1 MRVLDIAYKP
11 KFSLHDED
19 PVSKAVSFMVE
30 HRLEQIPVTTENDKY
45 TGMLFSRKLVESH
58 SGIKAKVKTLISATP
73 VLNPDSDLMDS
84 ARTLILTGYRA
95 LPIVV
100 DGKVMGV
107 VSQKDV
113 VINSDFHSGLAHEVM
128 SGAIVIPEDENMA
141 NAITKMRRYHISR
154 LPVIDSKRMLKGII
168 DNLDAIRITY
178 LQQVSVRSKET
189 KKTFGAKQVPV
200 REVIRSTVSAA
211 LGSGLQE
218 LASLL
223 KKSEEVVIVA
233 NAIPVG
239 IVTPKDMIETMLP
252 KKKGPT
258 IHIAHAEND
267 DVRKEIETILT
278 KFLNKV
284 HAYTDI
290 QYIIAYVDR
299 HKKRKYS
306 VRCRIVTSRGV
317 ISARS
322 VAFDVSS
329 AGKLLVQRLYRR
341 VVSLHNQEISA
352 KTHSAP
358 GMTLGRP
365 E

>member
-1 MRVLDIAYKP
+1 
-11 KFSLHDED
+11 
-19 PVSKAVSFMVE
+19 
-30 HRLEQIPVTTENDKY
+30 
-45 TGMLFSRKLVESH
+45 
-58 SGIKAKVKTLISATP
+58 
-73 VLNPDSDLMDS
+73 MDS

-100 DGKVMGV
+100 DGKVMVV
-107 VSQKDV
+107 VSQKDI

-178 LQQVSVRSKET
+178 APQVSVRSKEI
-189 KKTFGAKQVPV
+189 KKPFGAKQVPV
-200 REVIRSTVSAA
+200 REVIRNTVSGAM
-211 LGSGLQE
+211 GFGLQE
-218 LASLL
+218 LGSLL

-267 DVRKEIETILT
+267 DVRKEIETVLT

-306 VRCRIVTSRGV
+306 VRCRIVTSSTTG
-317 ISARS
+317 A
-322 VAFDVSS
+322 
-329 AGKLLVQRLYRR
+329 QRL
-341 VVSLHNQEISA
+341 
-352 KTHSAP
+352 P
-358 GMTLGRP
+358 RP
-365 E
+365 ESVEDYRLRGSSLRNELYRNTLEFMGRTGPAAGFFNSLRPQPTPWSQAWAAALALV

>member
-1 MRVLDIAYKP
+1 MRVFDIAYKP
-11 KFSLHDED
+11 KFSLHDVD
-19 PVSKAVSFMVE
+19 PVSKAVSIMIE
-30 HRLEQIPVTTENDKY
+30 HGLEQVPVTTENNKY
-45 TGMLFSRKLVESH
+45 SGMLFSRKLVESH
-58 SGIKAKVKTLISATP
+58 CSIKSKVKTLISATP
-73 VLNPDSDLMDS
+73 VLSPDSDLVDS

-95 LPIVV
+95 LPIVA
-100 DGKVMGV
+100 DEMVMGV
-107 VSQKDV
+107 VSQKDI
-113 VINSDFHSGLAHEVM
+113 VINSDLHRNIAHEVM

-168 DNLDAIRITY
+168 DNLVAIRITY
-178 LQQVSVRSKET
+178 APQVSVRSKET
-189 KKTFGAKQVPV
+189 RKPFGARQVPV
-200 REVIRSTVSAA
+200 KEVTRSTVSAA
-211 LGSGLQE
+211 SGAGQQE
-218 LASLL
+218 LVNLL

-233 NAIPVG
+233 NGIPVG

-267 DVRKEIETILT
+267 DVRKEIETVLT

-306 VRCRIVTSRGV
+306 VRCRIMTSRGV

-322 VAFDVSS
+322 VGFDVSS

-341 VVSLHNQEISA
+341 VVSLHNQEISS

-358 GMTLGRP
+358 GMILGRP

>member
-11 KFSLHDED
+11 KFSLHHED
-19 PVSKAVSFMVE
+19 PISKAVSVMVE
-30 HRLEQIPVTTENDKY
+30 NRLEQMPVTKENDMY
-45 TGMLFSRKLVESH
+45 AGMLFSRKLVESNC
-58 SGIKAKVKTLISATP
+58 GVNAKVKTLISKTP
-73 VLNPDSDLMDS
+73 ILNPDSDLMDS

-100 DGKVMGV
+100 DGMVKGV
-107 VSQKDV
+107 LSQKDI
-113 VINSDFHSGLAHEVM
+113 VINSDFHRGLADEVM
-128 SGAIVIPEDENMA
+128 SGAIVIPEEEIIG

-154 LPVIDSKRMLKGII
+154 LPVIDSKGLLKGII

-178 LQQVSVRSKET
+178 APQESVRSKGA
-189 KKTFGAKQVPV
+189 KKPYGAKQVPV
-200 REVIRSTVSAA
+200 REVMRSILTAP

-223 KKSEEVVIVA
+223 KKSEAVVIVA

-267 DVRKEIETILT
+267 DVRKEIETVLT
-278 KFLNKV
+278 KLMNRV

-306 VRCRIVTSRGV
+306 VRCRIMTPRGV

-322 VAFDVSS
+322 VGFDVSS
-329 AGKLLVQRLYRR
+329 AGRLLVQRLYSR
-341 VVSLHNQEISA
+341 VMSQHNQEITT

-358 GMTLGRP
+358 GMTLGGR